1 MVCHHLAKFGGHRYC
16 SSRHIM
22 LQANRVIKGQ
32 VTLAIGTP
40 QYKPPPAKFGG
51 HKFCSSGVIMAVA
64 CHVTLQNRVI

>member
-16 SSRHIM
+16 SSRHII
-22 LQANRVIKGQ
+22 LQANHVIKGQ

-51 HKFCSSGVIMAVA
+51 HKF
-64 CHVTLQNRVI
+64 